1 MARKNWAQEKRGWD
15 STNWSRIIWTD
26 EASVE
31 IGKESRVV
39 RVWRRPGERF
49 MERCLAPT
57 FKSGH
62 QCLIV
67 WGCIAYGRRGPLVR
81 IPKDCRT
88 GADYTKLVLAG
99 PLWDFYTEL
108 YEERGVVKVMEDAH
122 LFTDQPLQK
131 CSAPHTI

>member
-1 MARKNWAQEKRGWD
+1 
-15 STNWSRIIWTD
+15 
-26 EASVE
+26 
-31 IGKESRVV
+31 
-39 RVWRRPGERF
+39 

-57 FKSGH
+57 FKSGR
-62 QCLIV
+62 QCLMV

-108 YEERGVVKVMEDAH
+108 YEERGVVKVMEDGAPIH
-122 LFTDQPLQK
+122 R
-131 CSAPHTI
+131 SAPAKMFCSTHHMDTLEHPAQSPDIN